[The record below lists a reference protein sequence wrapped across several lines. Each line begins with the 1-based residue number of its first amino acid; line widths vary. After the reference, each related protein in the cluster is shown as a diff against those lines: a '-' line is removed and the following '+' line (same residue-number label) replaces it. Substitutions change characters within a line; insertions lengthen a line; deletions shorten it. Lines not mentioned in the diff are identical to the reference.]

1 MGLPFSARRWTIG
14 PMMPPGFPVT
24 MVFLMGQQRPGR
36 VLLAV
41 GEAGFVGIE
50 RPAHGLEHNGF
61 LPEQIGDKP
70 GAVVIVDAEHL

>member
-1 MGLPFSARRWTIG
+1 MPGEEQQFGLLRQ
-14 PMMPPGFPVT
+14 VT
-24 MVFLMGQQRPGR
+24 DLIRGQQRPGR

-41 GEAGFVGIE
+41 GDSGLFGIE
-50 RPAHGLEHNGF
+50 RPAHGLEHHGF